1 MKAFI
6 VIVSLIVVL
15 QLDRIKNL
23 LIYIAEQIT
32 KQNGKR

>member
-15 QLDRIKNL
+15 QLDRIKDL

-32 KQNGKR
+32 KQNGRR